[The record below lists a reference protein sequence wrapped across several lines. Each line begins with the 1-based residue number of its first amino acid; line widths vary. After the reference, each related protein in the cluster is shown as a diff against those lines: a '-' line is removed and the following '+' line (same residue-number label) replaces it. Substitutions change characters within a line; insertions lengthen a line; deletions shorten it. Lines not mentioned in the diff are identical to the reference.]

1 MVDAMFSL
9 YNTGT
14 FNYDNGGDGFKFSPA
29 QYINDAA
36 GSNTFDN
43 NPGLK
48 GNKVDQMLF
57 MTLGAKFKG
66 YTNAADGQYNPGDED
81 GSKTWAGGVISK
93 AKDMWNAFGYDV
105 KVSGSDL
112 GWSSLNKGG
121 AAMEMLKS
129 HDVVLFINSP
139 LFLRDEWKNNWF
151 GTHYIR
157 VNQMSSANGN
167 YSVGYWDYG
176 AWKTG

>member
-1 MVDAMFSL
+1 M
-9 YNTGT
+9 NT
-14 FNYDNGGDGFKFSPA
+14 NSGG
-29 QYINDAA
+29 
-36 GSNTFDN
+36 
-43 NPGLK
+43 
-48 GNKVDQMLF
+48 
-57 MTLGAKFKG
+57 
-66 YTNAADGQYNPGDED
+66 GDED
-81 GSKTWAGGVISK
+81 GSNTWAGGGIGK

-121 AAMEMLKS
+121 TTMAMLKS

-167 YSVGYWDYG
+167 YNVGYWDYG
-176 AWKTG
+176 AWKTGNNSRVIGHNQFWWATYGLIAIPK